1 MTFDDF
7 WLWLTGRTW
16 KKKEITSSGPL
27 FQDGIM
33 SSCVSK
39 STYWLEF
46 GNPNWEMVIAPPHG
60 LGVRMESA
68 PCFFHRW
75 MQRLVLGIRYK
86 RI

>member
-46 GNPNWEMVIAPPHG
+46 GNPNWEMVIAPHG
-60 LGVRMESA
+60 ECPLLLPPLDAATGVGHPVQED
-68 PCFFHRW
+68 
-75 MQRLVLGIRYK
+75 LT
-86 RI
+86 